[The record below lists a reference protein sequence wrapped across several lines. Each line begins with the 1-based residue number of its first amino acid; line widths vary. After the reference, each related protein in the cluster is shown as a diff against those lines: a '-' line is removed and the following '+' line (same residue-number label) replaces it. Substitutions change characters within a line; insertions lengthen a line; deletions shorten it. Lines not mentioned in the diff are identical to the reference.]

1 MNDWLPEIRAALRLA
16 VQYRMS
22 ADAERHVR
30 VALRLAETGTAKL
43 KATCV
48 RDDAPCSPE
57 CTITSLYG
65 RCGRD
70 AP

>member
-1 MNDWLPEIRAALRLA
+1 MTDWLPEIRAALRLG

-30 VALRLAETGTAKL
+30 VALRLAESGTAAR
-43 KATCV
+43 KAQCV
-48 RDDAPCSPE
+48 RDDAPCAPE
-57 CTITSLYG
+57 CTITALYG
-65 RCGRD
+65 RCGRE